1 VEAALFF
8 KMKDNDG
15 LNSEEVLGIRSE
27 VEPLTLARST
37 WGSFHEE
44 TEEEITEPVLPWVD
58 EESAEL
64 EEEWGD
70 KTDRGAKP
78 APALEVE
85 PWEQPVDDPV
95 LMYLHEIGRVSLL
108 TAKDEKLLASKLE
121 EAKYLAKIEGLSPEQ
136 HSRYS
141 PAVSTTIYL
150 LRHLLAARPVVK
162 ILAKRFEIDA
172 RDGLMRTI
180 RDPKM
185 RAAID
190 GVIDPELVKAITETN
205 GKSAS
210 EVGRSLIDFSIDSRL
225 LPSELLESIVN
236 GTSWSKL
243 KSLAAEPVNREL
255 LSKLRARSQQL
266 TTHFSQVKRTAT
278 EAEKQLIEAN
288 LRLVVS
294 VAKKYTG
301 HGIPL
306 LDLIQEG
313 NMGLFRAVSKFQYRK
328 GYKFSTYAHWWIR
341 QSITRAIADQART
354 IRIPVHMV
362 EIINKLY
369 KTIRWLSQEYGR
381 EPTVEEIGRAMDIPS
396 EKVRE
401 VLKLSKMPLSL
412 EAPIG
417 EEGDSDLGDFVE
429 DRTTMPPAEA
439 ASRELLKAQ
448 LTKVLTELSDRER
461 RVLLL
466 RFGLEDDRPRTLEEV
481 GKEFNVTRERI
492 RQIEAKAL
500 RKLRHPSRSRK
511 LKDYLE

>member
-1 VEAALFF
+1 
-8 KMKDNDG
+8 MKNNDG
-15 LNSEEVLGIRSE
+15 LNSEEVLGIASE
-27 VEPLTLARST
+27 VEPIALARGT
-37 WGSFHEE
+37 WGSLHDDE
-44 TEEEITEPVLPWVD
+44 TEGEIAEPVLPWGA
-58 EESAEL
+58 EESADPED
-64 EEEWGD
+64 EWAD
-70 KTDRGAKP
+70 KTEREAKP
-78 APALEVE
+78 ALNLEAE

-108 TAKDEKLLASKLE
+108 TAKDEKVLASKLE
-121 EAKYLAKIEGLSPEQ
+121 EAKYLAKIEDLSSQ
-136 HSRYS
+136 QDGKYS
-141 PAVSTTIYL
+141 AAVRTTIYL
-150 LRHLLAARPVVK
+150 LRHLLAAWPVVR
-162 ILAKRFEIDA
+162 ILSRRFEIA
-172 RDGLMRTI
+172 TNHNFIQTI
-180 RDPKM
+180 RDPKL

-205 GKSAS
+205 GKSTS
-210 EVGRSLIDFSIDSRL
+210 EVGRSLIDFSLDSRL
-225 LPSELLESIVN
+225 LPMELLESIVD
-236 GTSWSKL
+236 GTSPSKL

-255 LSKLRARSQQL
+255 LAKLRARSQKL
-266 TTHFSQVKRTAT
+266 TTHFSQVKRTAS

-381 EPTVEEIGRAMDIPS
+381 EPSVEEIGRAMDIPS

-448 LTKVLTELSDRER
+448 LTKVLSELSDRER

>member
-1 VEAALFF
+1 
-8 KMKDNDG
+8 MKDNDVV
-15 LNSEEVLGIRSE
+15 NPEEVLGIRSE

-44 TEEEITEPVLPWVD
+44 TEEEITEPALPWVD

-85 PWEQPVDDPV
+85 PWEQPVDAVDDPV

-121 EAKYLAKIEGLSPEQ
+121 EAKYLIKVEGLLSQQ
-136 HSRYS
+136 HGRYS
-141 PAVSTTIYL
+141 PAVSTAIYL

-162 ILAKRFEIDA
+162 ILARRFEIDA

-243 KSLAAEPVNREL
+243 KSLAAEPINHEL
-255 LSKLRARSQQL
+255 LSKLRAKSQQL
-266 TTHFSQVKRTAT
+266 TTHFGQVKRTAT

-301 HGIPL
+301 TEYHSWT
-306 LDLIQEG
+306 
-313 NMGLFRAVSKFQYRK
+313 LFRK
-328 GYKFSTYAHWWIR
+328 
-341 QSITRAIADQART
+341 AI
-354 IRIPVHMV
+354 
-362 EIINKLY
+362 
-369 KTIRWLSQEYGR
+369 WGCF
-381 EPTVEEIGRAMDIPS
+381 EP
-396 EKVRE
+396 
-401 VLKLSKMPLSL
+401 
-412 EAPIG
+412 
-417 EEGDSDLGDFVE
+417 
-429 DRTTMPPAEA
+429 
-439 ASRELLKAQ
+439 
-448 LTKVLTELSDRER
+448 
-461 RVLLL
+461 
-466 RFGLEDDRPRTLEEV
+466 
-481 GKEFNVTRERI
+481 
-492 RQIEAKAL
+492 
-500 RKLRHPSRSRK
+500 
-511 LKDYLE
+511 